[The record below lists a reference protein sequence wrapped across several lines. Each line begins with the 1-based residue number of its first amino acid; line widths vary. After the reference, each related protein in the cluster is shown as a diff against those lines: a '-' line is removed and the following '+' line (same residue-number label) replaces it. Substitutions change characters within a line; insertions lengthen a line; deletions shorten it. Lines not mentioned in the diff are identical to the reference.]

1 MKEQGFY
8 SALFLFKL
16 NGYITFKLLFQMS
29 FKSLYILFALCLFAN
44 STIAAQ
50 EWLSKGLLAYYPL
63 DGNANDG
70 RNERNDGTIIKVKA
84 TTDRF
89 DHPEKAIEVI
99 GGSVEIYNVNIP
111 KEKTT
116 ITLWV
121 KPNITTDS
129 GKKNILSK
137 HFSYANCELLIRLRP
152 DGYYSAEW
160 NIGAT
165 YFDLSKE
172 EGAEL
177 FKPSFTKYDFI
188 VLRYDGNKAEL
199 FVNNKLSARKFIK
212 GDIVNNNKALYLGSL
227 SGFPKRE
234 AFSGSIDELRIYNR
248 ALSNSE
254 ISQLFN
260 LKN

>member
-8 SALFLFKL
+8 SALFYLNLMAILHSNCYFRWVLNLFI
-16 NGYITFKLLFQMS
+16 YYSHSAYSQT
-29 FKSLYILFALCLFAN
+29 

-50 EWLSKGLLAYYPL
+50 EWLSKGLFTYYPL

-111 KEKTT
+111 KENT

-129 GKKNILSK
+129 GKRTFFQNTSLM
-137 HFSYANCELLIRLRP
+137 P
-152 DGYYSAEW
+152 
-160 NIGAT
+160 
-165 YFDLSKE
+165 
-172 EGAEL
+172 
-177 FKPSFTKYDFI
+177 
-188 VLRYDGNKAEL
+188 
-199 FVNNKLSARKFIK
+199 
-212 GDIVNNNKALYLGSL
+212 IVN
-227 SGFPKRE
+227 F
-234 AFSGSIDELRIYNR
+234 
-248 ALSNSE
+248 
-254 ISQLFN
+254 
-260 LKN
+260 

>member
-1 MKEQGFY
+1 MNFKILLLPL
-8 SALFLFKL
+8 AL
-16 NGYITFKLLFQMS
+16 LLFNNFTS
-29 FKSLYILFALCLFAN
+29 N
-44 STIAAQ
+44 AQ
-50 EWLSKGLLAYYPL
+50 EWLQKGLLAYYPL
-63 DGNANDG
+63 NGNANDG
-70 RNERNDGTIIKVKA
+70 RNERNDGTILKIKPTA
-84 TTDRF
+84 DRF
-89 DHPEKAIEVI
+89 DQPEKAIEVV
-99 GGSVEIYNVNIP
+99 GGGVEIYNVNIP
-111 KEKTT
+111 KNKTT

-121 KPNITTDS
+121 KPYNTTIT

-152 DGYYSAEW
+152 DGCYSAEW

-177 FKPSFTKYDFI
+177 FKPSFTKFDFI

-212 GDIVNNNKALYLGSL
+212 GEIVNNNKVICLGSL

-234 AFSGSIDELRIYNR
+234 AFSGAIDELRIYNR
-248 ALSNSE
+248 PLSNSE
-254 ISQLFN
+254 ITQLYN
-260 LKN
+260 LKE

>member
-1 MKEQGFY
+1 
-8 SALFLFKL
+8 
-16 NGYITFKLLFQMS
+16 MS
-29 FKSLYILFALCLFAN
+29 FKPLYILFTLYLFAN
-44 STIAAQ
+44 SSIAAQ
-50 EWLSKGLLAYYPL
+50 EWLNKGLLAYYPL

-70 RNERNDGTIIKVKA
+70 KNERNDGTIIQVKA
-84 TTDRF
+84 APDRF
-89 DHPEKAIEVI
+89 DHPKKAIEVL
-99 GGSVEIYNVNIP
+99 GGGVEIYNVNIP

-121 KPNITTDS
+121 KPNITTEV

-137 HFSYANCELLIRLRP
+137 HYSYANCELLIRLRP

-177 FKPSFTKYDFI
+177 FKPSYSKFDFI

-199 FVNNKLSARKFIK
+199 FVNNILSARKYIK
-212 GDIVNNNKALYLGSL
+212 GEIVNNNKAIYLGSL

-234 AFSGSIDELRIYNR
+234 AFIGALDELRIYNR
-248 ALSNSE
+248 ALTNNE
-254 ISQLFN
+254 ISQLYN
-260 LKN
+260 MKD